1 MGASQLRNQTHSNIS
16 TILEQEPSNLVSKSS
31 AVLGQTP
38 KQQPNIAIS
47 PIGTAVN
54 GFGGKSATASLG
66 VTANAPASPAHPS
79 SLQQV
84 GGVTNVPNAEKAADK
99 ASDKAPDKKLGH
111 GSETDWAIEDE
122 FDTFAKVKGRESNI
136 KAEGGDAAI
145 YGVQLASED
154 NLLKKDGK
162 KDHKKKK

>member
-31 AVLGQTP
+31 AVLGQTS

-66 VTANAPASPAHPS
+66 VTANSPASPAHPS

-84 GGVTNVPNAEKAADK
+84 GGVINVPKAEKAADK
-99 ASDKAPDKKLGH
+99 ASDKAPDKKP

-145 YGVQLASED
+145 YGVQLAAED